1 MFGVDLHTHTYISD
15 GTLSPEQLVQAAL
28 DLKIHTLALTDHDT
42 MDGLSRAQTYAQ
54 DYAQDQDIQIIS
66 GVEISSQ
73 WSRPNTQKS
82 YGVHIVALNMQNQ
95 APMQTMLEQQKK
107 VRAERAQA
115 ICALLDKCISFDI
128 YPEVLAQV
136 DGQPDRV
143 TRTHIAKAL
152 VEKKIVSRPQQAFD
166 RFLKEGKKAFVKFDG
181 LGLKETI
188 EVIQA
193 SGGFAVLAHPTRYDL
208 SATNIRYLIELFAEL
223 GGDAVELPPNIE
235 PASTRQMVDKLIEQ
249 LGLAVSIGSD
259 FHGDNMPWIKLGN
272 IPRVKEGQL
281 GIWERFR
288 YIILI

>member
-115 ICALLDKCISFDI
+115 ICALLEKCISFDI

-188 EVIQA
+188 EVIHA

-223 GGDAVELPPNIE
+223 GGDAVELPPNSE

-272 IPRVKEGQL
+272 IPRVKEGQV

-288 YIILI
+288 